1 MVARRSLLV
10 LALALAVVRC
20 TDHPAAGPHTPM
32 APQAL
37 RWSPSVQPHFSA
49 ISSGASGNGG
59 TLFATPPL
67 GLDQYSVSFWAVRG
81 EARSVQINYQNAIDD
96 ATHPFLNLTVSDP
109 VFVPGVGEL
118 AMGDSVLVTVA
129 IDTVRLAVSLEPSG
143 LQFGTP
149 SRLQIWYG
157 GAGGDLNGD
166 GIVDST
172 DTYVEHQLL
181 GLWYREGNSPW
192 APVPVAHSLDDKS
205 FISDLPHFSEWELCW
220 VEDFLD
226 WAVAW

>member
-192 APVPVAHSLDDKS
+192 APVPVAHQ
-205 FISDLPHFSEWELCW
+205 
-220 VEDFLD
+220 
-226 WAVAW
+226 